1 MFGEKIIVR
10 TLTQASPKGRS
21 GNYQYHSRSDHH
33 SKVSCWAIVFD
44 LLWSCPTLLQH
55 VLNKKVFI
63 GINHKINDFTNGK
76 AKNLDLV
83 ICTAGSKKLFKD
95 DFHSMENKYSI
106 QLSAD
111 EKDKLK
117 GFPLLERR
125 EVGSV
130 LVALEAKACMTAHQK
145 SWPRLYDELNSSHAI
160 VHGASDDSIAAGYVI
175 VNASSTHAST
185 VAPYNVNKHK
195 QPHDALGTIDVVK
208 QLRRR
213 SGTGQN
219 GYDALG
225 ISVVDLANDGS
236 QVIIV
241 PPPTGLSSSDPL
253 SYDQMIQ
260 RICSAYSARFRN
272 I

>member
-1 MFGEKIIVR
+1 MSGEKIIVR
-10 TLTQASPKGRS
+10 TLTLASPKGKS
-21 GNYQYHSRSDHH
+21 GNHQYHSRSDHH
-33 SKVSCWAIVFD
+33 SKVACWAIVFD
-44 LLWSCPTLLQH
+44 LLSSCPTLLNH
-55 VLNKKVFI
+55 VVSKKVFI

-76 AKNLDLV
+76 SKNLDLV
-83 ICTAGSKKLFKD
+83 ICTPGSKKPFKD
-95 DFHSMENKYSI
+95 DFHGMEAKYSI
-106 QLSAD
+106 QLSPSEQAQ
-111 EKDKLK
+111 LK
-117 GFPLLERR
+117 SLPQLERR

-160 VHGASDDSIAAGYVI
+160 VHGASDDSIAAGYVL

-185 VAPYNVNKHK
+185 VAPYNVNKHR
-195 QPHDALGTIDVVK
+195 QPDDALGTIDVVK

-213 SGTGQN
+213 SGTGQS

-225 ISVVDLANDGS
+225 ISVIDLANNGS
-236 QVIIV
+236 PVLLV
-241 PPPTGLSSSDPL
+241 PPPTGLIASDPL